1 MTKEEEQEIEETL
14 KKRSFRPPMD
24 TAEDI
29 SHEAHIKKLREQQ
42 KKQPS

>member
-1 MTKEEEQEIEETL
+1 MAKEEEKEIEEAL

-29 SHEAHIKKLREQQ
+29 SHDEHIKKLREQQ
-42 KKQPS
+42 KSKSS

>member
-1 MTKEEEQEIEETL
+1 MTKEEEQEIEATL

-29 SHEAHIKKLREQQ
+29 SHDEHIKKLREQQ
-42 KKQPS
+42 KSKPS

>member
-29 SHEAHIKKLREQQ
+29 SHDAHIKKLREQQ
-42 KKQPS
+42 KSKPT

>member
-1 MTKEEEQEIEETL
+1 MTKEEEKEMEETL

-29 SHEAHIKKLREQQ
+29 SHDEHIKRLREQQ
-42 KKQPS
+42 KSKPT